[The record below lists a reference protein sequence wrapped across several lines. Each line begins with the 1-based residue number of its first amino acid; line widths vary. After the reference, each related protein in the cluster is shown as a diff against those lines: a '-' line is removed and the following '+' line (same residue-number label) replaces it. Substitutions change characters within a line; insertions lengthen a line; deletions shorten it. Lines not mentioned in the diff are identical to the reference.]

1 MSKVIFAEPL
11 KATPLILREVSNI
24 VAVLALPVSAPTRA
38 VEVIDVAPVTT
49 PASILIVPSNKIA
62 EPDAGSILIAAPE
75 SKVRTP
81 AESIST
87 VPSAVI

>member
-1 MSKVIFAEPL
+1 MTVALDDVPVTSPTKAVDVIL
-11 KATPLILREVSNI
+11 
-24 VAVLALPVSAPTRA
+24 
-38 VEVIDVAPVTT
+38 VAPVTT

-62 EPDAGSILIAAPE
+62 DPAAGSILIAAPE
-75 SKVRTP
+75 SRVKIH